1 MRVTNKMLSNNFL
14 ADMRTN
20 MNNLSIIQMQ
30 LSSGKEIRRPSDDP
44 LRAARIMQLN
54 TDINTNKQYNS
65 NIKDTSNWLQQTD
78 TSLNQLG
85 NQMKRV
91 RDLLMSAGN
100 GSYSIDERKKLKDEM
115 NEIIGQ
121 FSQTLNGSFDGKYIF
136 SGTRVSAKP
145 VGTIKG
151 PATTDVQAVAAEDK
165 KIPGEGG
172 VTGKFSGIE
181 NKDYEITVLK
191 VDASNKVTEVSVK
204 INGEE
209 KVISGDGTFD
219 LEDGIKFS
227 IKDGEGNVKDNKYT
241 FSAIAE
247 GNTKLVYKGREG
259 ETLQEATTAKISKA
273 EEWKGKEITFNYKG
287 EEVSITLDVEAD
299 EDIKTPKQLAEKI
312 NEKLKGTPLEGKLS
326 AEIIESKDG
335 TNIKFTNLDGENPIT
350 LSGTSDIEDLK
361 ELRGKDI
368 SGNEL
373 DLINERLV
381 TEISQGVRV
390 EYNVTASE
398 ILTFTDSKGV
408 TRDVR
413 DIFENII
420 RNLDDENGVEK
431 LTGEDL
437 EAVDEIMNNILKVR
451 SQVGAKQNTMD
462 SAKERN
468 TEENFNIT
476 EILSET
482 EDINITEKVMEY
494 AVAQMVYMASLQ
506 TSARVLQSTLMD
518 YIR

>member
-1 MRVTNKMLSNNFL
+1 
-14 ADMRTN
+14 MRTN

-44 LRAARIMQLN
+44 LKAARIMQLN

-65 NIKDTSNWLQQTD
+65 NIKDTSNWINQTD

-85 NQMKRV
+85 DQMKRV
-91 RDLLMSAGN
+91 RDLLLSAGN
-100 GSYSIDERKKLKDEM
+100 GSYSIDERKKIKDEI

-151 PATTDVQAVAAEDK
+151 PDTTDVQAVAGEDK
-165 KIPGEGG
+165 KIPEKGEVLGKY
-172 VTGKFSGIE
+172 TGTE
-181 NKDYEITVLK
+181 NKDYEIV
-191 VDASNKVTEVSVK
+191 VTEVGADDKVTK
-204 INGEE
+204 IRVNGAKDEIEADANGE
-209 KVISGDGTFD
+209 FD
-219 LEDGIKFS
+219 LGDGIKFS
-227 IKDGEGNVKDNKYT
+227 IKDGEGNVENNKYT

-259 ETLQEATTAKISKA
+259 ETLQEPTTANITKV

-287 EEVSITLDVEAD
+287 EEVSITLDVDED
-299 EDIKTPKQLAEKI
+299 EDIKTPKQLVEKI

-335 TNIKFTNLDGENPIT
+335 ANIKFTNLDGENPIT

-398 ILTFTDSKGV
+398 ILTFTDGKGV

-437 EAVDEIMNNILKVR
+437 EAVDEIINNILKVR

-494 AVAQMVYMASLQ
+494 AVAKMVYTASLQ
-506 TSARVLQSTLMD
+506 VSASVLQSTLMD